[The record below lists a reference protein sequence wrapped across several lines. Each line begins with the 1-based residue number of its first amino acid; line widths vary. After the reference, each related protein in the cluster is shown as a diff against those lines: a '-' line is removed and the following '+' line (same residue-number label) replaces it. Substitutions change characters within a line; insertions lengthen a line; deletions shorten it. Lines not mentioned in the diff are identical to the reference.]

1 MSSPSWSG
9 LSRAAALALGP
20 LVALGLTRFAYALL
34 LPDMRAT
41 LGWSLAQAGA
51 LNTANAI
58 GFIAGALCASRLG
71 ARFGAAR
78 VFTAMLLASALSLA
92 SMAWAHGAGSFLL
105 LRALGGAATACV
117 FVLGS
122 ALAPTTMPHRPAT
135 ALALY
140 FGGTGVGMVLA
151 SGAWTGAALALTTE
165 ASWRW
170 SWVLFGAIAL
180 VCGGVAGRAAWRLAL
195 PMPASAPASAPSPLH
210 RVSPHRLIGP
220 MLVANALYGAGYVG
234 YTTFVIA
241 LLEVRG
247 FDVFAKAIVFGAIGA
262 ASLIASPFWGP
273 WLERWRGGRGFA
285 AVNLIMVVALCMALA
300 SRTPTVVMV
309 SALLFGA
316 AFMAGPTAVAVVAR
330 REVPSHALAQAMG
343 ALTAAFSIGQALG
356 PYAAGALADAT
367 GRLDASLWLGPVLL
381 MGSAGFALLQK
392 RGQRGM
398 TQFRV
403 SSRAP

>member
-1 MSSPSWSG
+1 MPSSSWSG
-9 LSRAAALALGP
+9 FSRAAALALGP

-41 LGWSLAQAGA
+41 LGWNLAQAGA

-71 ARFGAAR
+71 VRFGAAR
-78 VFTAMLLASALSLA
+78 VFTAMLGVSALSLA
-92 SMAWAHGAGSFLL
+92 SMALAHGSGSFLL
-105 LRALGGAATACV
+105 LRALGGVATACV

-151 SGAWTGAALALTTE
+151 SGAWVGAALAFSAE

-170 SWVLFGAIAL
+170 SWVFFGAMAL
-180 VCGGVAGRAAWRLAL
+180 VCALVAGKAAWRLTL
-195 PMPASAPASAPSPLH
+195 PTHDPVPLPLPGA
-210 RVSPHRLIGP
+210 SPHRLIAP

-241 LLEVRG
+241 LLEAWG
-247 FDVFAKAIVFGAIGA
+247 FDVFAKAVVFGTIGA
-262 ASLIASPFWGP
+262 ASLVASPFWGP
-273 WLERWRGGRGFA
+273 WLERLRGGRGFA

-300 SRTPTVVMV
+300 SRVPAVVMG

-330 REVPSHALAQAMG
+330 REVPPHALAQAMG

-381 MGSAGFALLQK
+381 LGSAGFALRQK
-392 RGQRGM
+392 RGRRGM
-398 TQFRV
+398 TQFHV
-403 SSRAP
+403 SSRVP

>member
-1 MSSPSWSG
+1 MSASAWAG

-78 VFTAMLLASALSLA
+78 VFTAMLLASAVSLA
-92 SMAWAHGAGSFLL
+92 SMALAQGAIGFLL
-105 LRALGGAATACV
+105 LRMLGGAATACV

-122 ALAPTTMPHRPAT
+122 ALAPTAMPHRPAT

-151 SGAWTGAALALTTE
+151 SGAWAGTALVFLPE

-170 SWVLFGAIAL
+170 SWVLFGAMAL
-180 VCGGVAGRAAWRLAL
+180 VCAAVAGRASWRLVL
-195 PMPASAPASAPSPLH
+195 PAHVHAPLPAQG
-210 RVSPHRLIGP
+210 VSPHRVIGP
-220 MLVANALYGAGYVG
+220 MLAANALYGAGYVG

-241 LLEVRG
+241 LLEERG
-247 FDVFAKAIVFGAIGA
+247 FEVFAKAMVFGAIGV
-262 ASLIASPFWGP
+262 ASLVASPFWGP
-273 WLERWRGGRGFA
+273 WLERLRGGRGFA
-285 AVNLIMVVALCMALA
+285 VVNLIVVVALCMALA
-300 SRTPTVVMV
+300 SRAPVVVMA

-330 REVPSHALAQAMG
+330 RAVPPHALSQALG

-356 PYAAGALADAT
+356 PYAAGALADGT

-381 MGSAGFALLQK
+381 LASAGFALLQT
-392 RGQRGM
+392 RGRQGM
-398 TQFRV
+398 TQFPV